1 MIGPCIK
8 FMKEIFLFRSN
19 DFLYKVQD
27 VDTCTDRILLTH
39 GNTGAN
45 LTVKLSGIYSDK
57 QIIRNLAQHHCCWL
71 GYYFGRLWR
80 ESRTN
85 YECVE
90 PDIRPI
96 EPHRYMIISINR
108 NSEVV
113 YSDSKDGSYQKEDI
127 YFLADSRKITG
138 FSQDDAFYI
147 GFLCGSRAERPI
159 QNIGNK
165 KRPKLKVVK

>member
-1 MIGPCIK
+1 
-8 FMKEIFLFRSN
+8 
-19 DFLYKVQD
+19 
-27 VDTCTDRILLTH
+27 
-39 GNTGAN
+39 
-45 LTVKLSGIYSDK
+45 
-57 QIIRNLAQHHCCWL
+57 
-71 GYYFGRLWR
+71 
-80 ESRTN
+80 
-85 YECVE
+85 
-90 PDIRPI
+90 
-96 EPHRYMIISINR
+96 MIISINR